1 MGHGYYTAK
10 KRISATSI
18 YFESLPYKVHPDTG
32 LIDFDA
38 LRAQAILFR
47 PAMILCGAS
56 AYPRVID
63 FAKFKEIA
71 DEVGALLMADIAHI
85 SGLVA
90 TEQHPAPFEHCDV
103 VTTTT
108 HKSLRG
114 PRAGMIFFKY
124 SDKIPDIKE
133 RIDMAVFPGL
143 QGGPHNHQ
151 IGALAAQLLEVN
163 SPEFVEYS
171 AQVVANAKALAE
183 ALMAKGHKLASD
195 GTDNHLVLWDVRPHG
210 LSGGKIEKVCECA
223 SITLNRNA

>member
-151 IGALAAQLLEVN
+151 IGGLAVQLLEVQ
-163 SPEFVEYS
+163 SQSFKDYS
-171 AQVVANAKALAE
+171 KAVVSNARALADT
-183 ALMAKGHKLASD
+183 LM
-195 GTDNHLVLWDVRPHG
+195 
-210 LSGGKIEKVCECA
+210 E
-223 SITLNRNA
+223 

>member
-1 MGHGYYTAK
+1 MGTHGYYTAR

-18 YFESLPYKVHPDTG
+18 YFESLPYKVHHETG
-32 LIDFDA
+32 LIDFEELRKQA
-38 LRAQAILFR
+38 LLFR

-63 FAKFKEIA
+63 FGKFREIA
-71 DEVGALLMADIAHI
+71 NEVGSLLMADIAHI

-90 TEQHPAPFEHCDV
+90 TKQHPSPFKHCDV

-151 IGALAAQLLEVN
+151 IGGLAAQLKEVN
-163 SPEFVEYS
+163 TPSFTEY
-171 AQVVANAKALAE
+171 AKNVVANANVLAE
-183 ALMAKGHKLASD
+183 TLIAKGH
-195 GTDNHLVLWDVRPHG
+195 
-210 LSGGKIEKVCECA
+210 
-223 SITLNRNA
+223 